1 MRRLKFVLGL
11 SLLVFSRAPLRAQ
24 ILGAASGQFL
34 SRGPGASAAALAG
47 SVVSIVNDPTALY
60 WNPAG
65 IANSN
70 GMISGEH
77 LFLVGGA
84 RYDFMGLTV
93 PSDFGSFGLGVI
105 QLARDN
111 IVARSSID
119 DPGYDISNTQSDYM
133 AGFAKNLG
141 EHWSAGLSANV
152 LDFNLA
158 GYSDLG
164 WGLNGGVMGHY
175 PANDFMGLKRAV
187 WLMGADLDNFVQPQ
201 INLAGTPENYPTSL
215 RAGGGLSFQADSRA
229 EASGVI
235 NHDRITVLFSV
246 QKNISGENLYPTQ
259 GLNALALGVEY
270 NYQNILILRAGF
282 NGALTGGIGLQTE
295 DDRFELDYSIENDP
309 LGFNNRFTL
318 AYRFSQAPSP
328 EKRPEIYREIAD
340 EEYVQ
345 ARTRAQSLAKRF
357 SASGQTDMSR
367 EDFSRAKSL
376 LRLASFLNPDNAA
389 MKKDYRQAETAEK
402 IERVQRDEDLLAR
415 GLDPQETYQDYAAVF
430 ELAFLKP
437 QEQNKWRK
445 TLRQIASNLDAGKCS
460 LISGELFDAEAPRA
474 RRWARLGL
482 LEQALNLATALKT
495 IATRGVA
502 APATADAADNLR
514 REIANKAA
522 SLQTRFDWL
531 IKESGASPDAE
542 TARTALSVLRAFPND
557 AGETRNAEQI
567 LERYQNHHPLSI
579 REGFY
584 LKKLYYLAA
593 IDFSDKTPE
602 KNAEAEKYLDEI
614 LTDNPADE
622 NSGAL
627 LGALSRRESK
637 Q

>member
-1 MRRLKFVLGL
+1 
-11 SLLVFSRAPLRAQ
+11 
-24 ILGAASGQFL
+24 
-34 SRGPGASAAALAG
+34 
-47 SVVSIVNDPTALY
+47 
-60 WNPAG
+60 
-65 IANSN
+65 
-70 GMISGEH
+70 
-77 LFLVGGA
+77 
-84 RYDFMGLTV
+84 
-93 PSDFGSFGLGVI
+93 
-105 QLARDN
+105 
-111 IVARSSID
+111 
-119 DPGYDISNTQSDYM
+119 
-133 AGFAKNLG
+133 
-141 EHWSAGLSANV
+141 
-152 LDFNLA
+152 
-158 GYSDLG
+158 
-164 WGLNGGVMGHY
+164 
-175 PANDFMGLKRAV
+175 
-187 WLMGADLDNFVQPQ
+187 
-201 INLAGTPENYPTSL
+201 
-215 RAGGGLSFQADSRA
+215 
-229 EASGVI
+229 
-235 NHDRITVLFSV
+235 
-246 QKNISGENLYPTQ
+246 
-259 GLNALALGVEY
+259 
-270 NYQNILILRAGF
+270 
-282 NGALTGGIGLQTE
+282 
-295 DDRFELDYSIENDP
+295 
-309 LGFNNRFTL
+309 
-318 AYRFSQAPSP
+318 
-328 EKRPEIYREIAD
+328 
-340 EEYVQ
+340 
-345 ARTRAQSLAKRF
+345 
-357 SASGQTDMSR
+357 MSR